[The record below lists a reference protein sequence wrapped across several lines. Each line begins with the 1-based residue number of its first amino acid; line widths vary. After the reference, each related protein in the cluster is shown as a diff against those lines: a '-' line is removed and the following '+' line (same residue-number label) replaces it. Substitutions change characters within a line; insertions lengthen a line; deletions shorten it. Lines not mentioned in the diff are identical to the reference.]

1 MDPNTGYP
9 EIQIHLNTIVD
20 QEIDQIILN
29 SDTNRMFM
37 KIKKPIECKVVRK
50 FKTKK

>member
-1 MDPNTGYP
+1 MDPNIRYP

-29 SDTNRMFM
+29 SDDKNGMFM
-37 KIKKPIECKVVRK
+37 KIKSQ
-50 FKTKK
+50 